1 MAESD
6 IRPGSTTSHKPD
18 TQLYPDA
25 GPGDDVLEK
34 DLTEQMIRRPTEA
47 DFEGL
52 LSPEGNRGDTVSTG
66 VSDSV
71 IASNDSIGGTT

>member
-18 TQLYPDA
+18 RQVYPDA

-34 DLTEQMIRRPTEA
+34 DLTEEMIRRPTEA

-52 LSPEGNRGDTVSTG
+52 LTPEGNRGDTVSTG
-66 VSDSV
+66 ISGSTT
-71 IASNDSIGGTT
+71 ASNASIGGTE